1 MYWDNLLG
9 GFILVVYSY
18 SKFARIVFA
27 VERKCQA
34 AGDAFIDL
42 II

>member
-18 SKFARIVFA
+18 TKFARIVFA
-27 VERKCQA
+27 
-34 AGDAFIDL
+34 G
-42 II
+42 